1 MLKPSSALAGRVS
14 YESNLAGAVRPC
26 AWGCAIVTQIATQ
39 QDAKKAKE
47 CFADAKATP
56 EGQLVHKRIW
66 SFDGTDTAEKLT
78 DPKPLTPPERDA
90 LVQFKSHIE
99 PCRQIIIQHAPYW
112 QEFFQRQ
119 DQIFSKLASGELP
132 AGLANKLAIESNGQ
146 FQTDV
151 SKDHADAVQADDI
164 KQQQAAQAMLQTA
177 HPRMTTAN
185 CTWQGTT

>member
-90 LVQFKSHIE
+90 LV
-99 PCRQIIIQHAPYW
+99 
-112 QEFFQRQ
+112 
-119 DQIFSKLASGELP
+119 
-132 AGLANKLAIESNGQ
+132 
-146 FQTDV
+146 
-151 SKDHADAVQADDI
+151 
-164 KQQQAAQAMLQTA
+164 
-177 HPRMTTAN
+177 
-185 CTWQGTT
+185 

>member
-1 MLKPSSALAGRVS
+1 LNIEKLVRELGARRVS
-14 YESNLAGAVRPC
+14 YESNLAGTVR
-26 AWGCAIVTQIATQ
+26 ALGGCAIVTQIATQ

-66 SFDGTDTAEKLT
+66 SFDGTDTADKLT
-78 DPKPLTPPERDA
+78 DSKPLTPPERDA

-112 QEFFQRQ
+112 HEFFQRQ

-132 AGLANKLAIESNGQ
+132 VGLANKLAIESNGQ

-151 SKDHADAVQADDI
+151 SKDHADAVQADEYDSSKPLRQCFRRRI
-164 KQQQAAQAMLQTA
+164 
-177 HPRMTTAN
+177 H
-185 CTWQGTT
+185 G